1 MLKQVRHQLPYH
13 VAALCFV
20 PSKLGKMKAVL
31 HKVSLEIANMIGY
44 LHPCRCVFIASSE
57 SSVYPPLLKIAER
70 LKVEPIRQE
79 KVYYGGKQRL
89 GHSFYVQN
97 QYFIRYVLYVFE
109 TDYYYVEDRVE
120 QFRVVTEAH
129 PNKIPVIVERA
140 PSSQLPDID
149 RTKYLV
155 SGDLTV
161 AQFGSIIRK
170 RIKLGNEQ
178 TLIIYINGTLQAAS
192 AMFSTIYEEHK
203 DADGFLYVVYTG
215 ESSFGDDA

>member
-1 MLKQVRHQLPYH
+1 M
-13 VAALCFV
+13 
-20 PSKLGKMKAVL
+20 
-31 HKVSLEIANMIGY
+31 
-44 LHPCRCVFIASSE
+44 
-57 SSVYPPLLKIAER
+57 
-70 LKVEPIRQE
+70 
-79 KVYYGGKQRL
+79 
-89 GHSFYVQN
+89 
-97 QYFIRYVLYVFE
+97 
-109 TDYYYVEDRVE
+109 E

-178 TLIIYINGTLQAAS
+178 ALIIYINGTLQAAS

-215 ESSFGDDA
+215 ESSFGGEA